1 MNVYKQN
8 RHAHS
13 VGWSTWHFEWC
24 TKYRYKIFTKE
35 KLKNICVIAI
45 QEAAKRGKIDIMEM
59 EVDIDHVHVVA
70 SLPMT
75 MSPATALFLL
85 KGFSSR
91 LILLQIP
98 KLRYRYP
105 KGHLWSP
112 GKFAASVG
120 HITLENAKR
129 YLEEHHAK
137 ASLTKLESSPRSEA
151 KGSPEGRGFSP
162 RRTSNIL
169 Q

>member
-13 VGWSTWHFEWC
+13 VGWSTWHFEWV

-35 KLKNICVIAI
+35 KLKNVCFIAI
-45 QEAAKRGKIDIMEM
+45 QEAAKRGKIEIMEM
-59 EVDIDHVHVVA
+59 EVDTNHIHVVV
-70 SLPMT
+70 SLPLT
-75 MSPATALFLL
+75 MSPSKALQIL

-91 LILLQIP
+91 LIFAQIP

-105 KGHLWSP
+105 KGHLWSA
-112 GKFAASVG
+112 GKFIASVG
-120 HITLENAKR
+120 HITLENAKK

-137 ASLTKLESSPRSEA
+137 AHLLYIVGILAPKRSGGVA
-151 KGSPEGRGFSP
+151 P
-162 RRTSNIL
+162 
-169 Q
+169 